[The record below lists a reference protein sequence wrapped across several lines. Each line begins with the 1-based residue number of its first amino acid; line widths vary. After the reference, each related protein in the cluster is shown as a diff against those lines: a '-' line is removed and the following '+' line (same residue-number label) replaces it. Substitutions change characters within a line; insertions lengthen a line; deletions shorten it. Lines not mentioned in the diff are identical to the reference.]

1 MRKIKSVFGLLM
13 ILVMVMILPMQSF
26 AKLKN
31 IEGNDVFH
39 QDKIPVG
46 KTGKIMN
53 VTFYVETGSDY
64 DNAWAGIAYDDDDDE
79 DLEFP
84 FELTS
89 ETTDRKHIGKI
100 TKGKKKSIT
109 ISARVRRDIAEGY
122 YGIPVYLADGEE
134 GGKGVQE
141 YVNVYIQKSTAAESS
156 DPETVKDVEFTLGEG
171 QSTPRGVYP
180 EVLNFSLNL
189 ANKGKLTA
197 FDVTAH
203 MVMDK
208 DNAVFPFEINDAN
221 YDRHFDKIE
230 SGGVVSLDYSFAI
243 QKNTYTGYYP
253 IKLEITY
260 RDSTDGEL
268 KKAEEQFFV
277 HIKNKEK
284 DETTTAAG
292 EFNPND
298 RTKARIVVDSFRTE
312 PKDVYAGDSFDLI
325 IVMKNASA
333 SVPASNI
340 LFTLESE
347 KASDSAVFSIAEGS
361 SSHAINSLPA
371 NQTTELRL
379 KMVARAGVDQ
389 RSYSITINEQYD
401 SPEYKNATDKVTVDI
416 PVKQVARMNIGSFE
430 INPENISV
438 GDDANITFQIN
449 NTGKVVLYNLMAKF
463 KADSIKEN
471 EAYVGN
477 IKPGETGN
485 VDVNLTGKAVTTD
498 DGKIS
503 LTISFEDENG
513 NVTEETRDF
522 ILNVNE
528 EMETDFDVID
538 PGIIDGE
545 PKQFNAIPFIV
556 IGVVIAVILAIVIIL
571 KKLKAK
577 KEQI

>member
-347 KASDSAVFSIAEGS
+347 KASDSAVFSIEEGS

-371 NQTTELRL
+371 NHTTELRL

>member
-1 MRKIKSVFGLLM
+1 MRRIKSIFGLLM

-180 EVLNFSLNL
+180 EVLNFSINI

-230 SGGVVSLDYSFAI
+230 SGGIVSLDYSFAI

-284 DETTTAAG
+284 DDTTTAAG

-347 KASDSAVFSIAEGS
+347 KASDSAVFSIEEGS

-430 INPENISV
+430 INPESISV